1 VLPGKKQTYE
11 EAKELRL
18 ETWRAFEDLYK
29 QGKCKAIGVSNY
41 MPRHL
46 QEIIDSNMILPF
58 VNQCEFSPFYTN
70 KQVFDFCKAYD
81 IVFEV

>member
-1 VLPGKKQTYE
+1 MFYKLLLCILSQDLYLIHFPALPGKKQTYE

-18 ETWRAFEDLYK
+18 STWRAFEDLYK

-46 QEIIDSNMILPF
+46 QEIIDANMIIPF
-58 VNQCEFSPFYTN
+58 VNF
-70 KQVFDFCKAYD
+70 
-81 IVFEV
+81 